1 MDNNTAAKWLD
12 DLAIYFER
20 RDTHGEDKAF
30 WANVYNAESVRKI
43 KAALSAAEARIERLE
58 AALNERDLF
67 SNPDLL
73 EKAAD
78 EIDCGADCEEVWR
91 EYDTNASGCRAYEAG
106 KFCPND
112 IAETLR
118 SVAKVARAALEGE
131 TK

>member
-58 AALNERDLF
+58 AALIKIRGWR
-67 SNPDLL
+67 
-73 EKAAD
+73 
-78 EIDCGADCEEVWR
+78 EIDR
-91 EYDTNASGCRAYEAG
+91 
-106 KFCPND
+106 
-112 IAETLR
+112 ETLR
-118 SVAKVARAALEGE
+118 ERLAAIEEICSAALEGE

>member
-1 MDNNTAAKWLD
+1 MDTSAISKWLD

-58 AALNERDLF
+58 KALKRLGDM
-67 SNPDLL
+67 
-73 EKAAD
+73 
-78 EIDCGADCEEVWR
+78 
-91 EYDTNASGCRAYEAG
+91 EAFTVSRVITAHPG
-106 KFCPND
+106 DKEL
-112 IAETLR
+112 IAR
-118 SVAKVARAALEGE
+118 VDFARAALEGE